1 MQEGIDAFFTGTL
14 GFILTVFL
22 FIAGLIW
29 LFTPFFILSI
39 RDRLIRIQD
48 LLEEQN
54 ENLPSRKR
62 LDYEPR
68 PKKEMLS
75 KRDQIILAV
84 IFGVIGL
91 VIIIGLLIK

>member
-1 MQEGIDAFFTGTL
+1 MQEGIDTFFAGTL

-29 LFTPFFILSI
+29 LLTPFFILSI
-39 RDRLIRIQD
+39 RDRIIKIQD

-54 ENLPSRKR
+54 ENLPSRKQ

-75 KRDQIILAV
+75 KRDQMILAIIV
-84 IFGVIGL
+84 GIIGL
-91 VIIIGLLIK
+91 VVIIGLVFK